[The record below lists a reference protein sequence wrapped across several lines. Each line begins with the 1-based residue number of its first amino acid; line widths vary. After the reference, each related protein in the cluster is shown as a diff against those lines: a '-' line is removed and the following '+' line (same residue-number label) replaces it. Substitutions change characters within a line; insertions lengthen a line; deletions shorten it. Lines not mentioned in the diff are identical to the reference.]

1 MPELGLLA
9 DDFPEPFLKV
19 FDLRGG
25 ATATVAPGVEVPL
38 DPFLGT
44 MGVAT
49 DEPGQHS
56 PFPPHRGGGNV
67 DCRHLV
73 VGSTL
78 WLPIWCEGAL
88 FSCGDAHGAQ
98 GDGEVC
104 VSAIEC
110 AMEATLRFRL
120 HKRSIAGPAFRVP
133 RAVGDPGPH
142 YGTMGI
148 DSDLMEG
155 ARTAVRN
162 MIEWLVAEHGL
173 TREDAYVLCSL
184 GGRPEDPR
192 DRRRRRLERRD
203 GDAAQRLRIKP
214 ASVARAPLAGVMDQD
229 RRGGGDGFVLE
240 DVHPGICQE
249 SHRLERAERDRL
261 LVLGLERERVEHLL
275 ELGGVLDV
283 ELRVEQELPEAVGRE
298 TRPLHQ
304 LLDVVR
310 LRVVR
315 LEPDHPQ
322 DRDGVVVPDPDV
334 LVADQLGE
342 SRRDRARTEGVDVD
356 AERSEVAD
364 SGFPRVR
371 VWPNLSVFTRRGVQ
385 RRPRASREA

>member
-1 MPELGLLA
+1 MSNEHRLGPPNIHHDWDGSRRPALRIRPDDVVHFDLPITGEGQVSETSTVDEVVWDFDTIYNLAGPVFVEGAEAGDTLEIEVLALEPGPWGWTTFMPDLGLLA
-9 DDFPEPFLKV
+9 EDFPEPFLKV
-19 FDLRGG
+19 FDLRSG

-56 PFPPHRGGGNV
+56 PFPPHRGGGNI

-78 WLPIWCEGAL
+78 LLPIWCEGAL

-110 AMEATLRFRL
+110 AMEAMLRFRL

-148 DSDLMEG
+148 DSDLMAG
-155 ARTAVRN
+155 AKTAVRN
-162 MIEWLVAEHGL
+162 MIDWLVAEQGL

-184 GGRPEDPR
+184 A
-192 DRRRRRLERRD
+192 
-203 GDAAQRLRIKP
+203 GDLRIHEI
-214 ASVARAPLAGVMDQD
+214 VDAGVWN
-229 RRGGGDGFVLE
+229 
-240 DVHPGICQE
+240 
-249 SHRLERAERDRL
+249 
-261 LVLGLERERVEHLL
+261 
-275 ELGGVLDV
+275 
-283 ELRVEQELPEAVGRE
+283 VGMVM
-298 TRPLHQ
+298 P
-304 LLDVVR
+304 
-310 LRVVR
+310 
-315 LEPDHPQ
+315 
-322 DRDGVVVPDPDV
+322 
-334 LVADQLGE
+334 
-342 SRRDRARTEGVDVD
+342 
-356 AERSEVAD
+356 
-364 SGFPRVR
+364 
-371 VWPNLSVFTRRGVQ
+371 LSVFG
-385 RRPRASREA
+385 